1 MVKNNLLVNYMNKK
15 IKIAIIGCGKRGKT
29 HLRNYSKINNVEIVA
44 ICDVNKN
51 ITFDRGIKYYQDF
64 KLMIGSEKI
73 DAVSICT
80 PTNEHYP
87 IALYCLSKGIHI
99 LCEKPITLT
108 IKQAQ
113 ELSRISQKK
122 KLILQVGYHLKFD
135 NLINKLKLIIDSK
148 ELGEILMIRAR
159 QSHNWGGLK
168 PFGWLLDK
176 SKSGGGTIID
186 NASHYLNLFEY
197 LLVNIE
203 EIHAFSNNLSFKKD
217 VEDNAI
223 ITMKFKTGI
232 LGEIETSWQDSSGRN
247 NQLLICGSKATAE
260 YKETTMERTLEI
272 KKYTQDKD
280 EWNRLIRENIYL
292 PKGIEQLSKK
302 NSIDNSKEL
311 LFESTENMLNYFIDS
326 IRKQT
331 TISPNNFT
339 RTQLLINSVYESIA
353 KKRTIKIKQI

>member
-1 MVKNNLLVNYMNKK
+1 MNKK
-15 IKIAIIGCGKRGKT
+15 TKIAVIGCGKRGKT
-29 HLRNYSKINNVEIVA
+29 HLRNYSKISDVEVVA
-44 ICDVNKN
+44 ICDINKN
-51 ITFDRGIKYYQDF
+51 ITFDRDKKYYQDF

-73 DAVSICT
+73 DAISICT
-80 PTNEHYP
+80 PTDEHYP
-87 IALYCLSKGIHI
+87 IALYCLKKGIHI

-113 ELSRISQKK
+113 ELAYLAQKN
-122 KLILQVGYHLKFD
+122 KLTLQVGYHLKFD
-135 NLINKLKLIIDSK
+135 SLINKLKSLINSN
-148 ELGEILMIRAR
+148 ELGKILMIRAR
-159 QSHNWGGLK
+159 QAHDWGGLK

-186 NASHYLNLFEY
+186 NASHYLNLFEH
-197 LLVNIE
+197 LLGYIE

-247 NQLLICGSKATAE
+247 NQLLIYGSKATAE
-260 YKETTMERTLEI
+260 YKETNIERTLEI

-280 EWNRLIRENIYL
+280 EWNRLIRKNIYL

-302 NSIDNSKEL
+302 NNIDNSKGL

-331 TISPNNFT
+331 MISPNNFT
-339 RTQLLINSVYESIA
+339 RTQQLINSVYESIA
-353 KKRTIKIKQI
+353 KKRTIKIQ

>member
-1 MVKNNLLVNYMNKK
+1 MNKK
-15 IKIAIIGCGKRGKT
+15 TKIAIIGYGKRGKT
-29 HLRNYSKINNVEIVA
+29 HLRNYLKNDVEVVT

-51 ITFDRGIKYYQDF
+51 ITFDRGKKYYQDF
-64 KLMIGSEKI
+64 KLMIDSEKI

-80 PTNEHYP
+80 PTNEHYS
-87 IALYCLSKGIHI
+87 IALYCLRKGIHV

-113 ELSRISQKK
+113 KLARLAQKNN
-122 KLILQVGYHLKFD
+122 LTLQVGYHLKFD
-135 NLINKLKLIIDSK
+135 SLINKLKSIINSD
-148 ELGEILMIRAR
+148 ELGEILIIRAR
-159 QSHNWGGLK
+159 QAHNWGGLK
-168 PFGWLLDK
+168 PFGWLMDK

-197 LLVNIE
+197 LLGYIE

-223 ITMKFKTGI
+223 ITMKFKSGV

-247 NQLLICGSKATAE
+247 NQLLIYGSKATAK
-260 YKETTMERTLEI
+260 YKETNIERTLEI
-272 KKYTQDKD
+272 KKYAQDKD

-302 NSIDNSKEL
+302 NNIDNSRRL

-331 TISPNNFT
+331 TIDPNNFT
-339 RTQLLINSVYESIA
+339 RTQQLINSVYESIA
-353 KKRTIKIKQI
+353 KKRVIKIKQI

>member
-1 MVKNNLLVNYMNKK
+1 MTKE
-15 IKIAIIGCGKRGKT
+15 IKIAIIGYGKRGKT
-29 HLRNYSKINNVEIVA
+29 HLRNYSKINGAKVVA
-44 ICDVNKN
+44 ICDVDNN
-51 ITFDRGIKYYQDF
+51 IILDRNIKYYQDF
-64 KLMIGSEKI
+64 KKMIDSEKI
-73 DAVSICT
+73 DAISICT

-87 IALYCLSKGIHI
+87 IALYCLRKGIHV

-113 ELSRISQKK
+113 ELSYVAQKN
-122 KLILQVGYHLKFD
+122 KLTLQVGYHLKFD
-135 NLINKLKLIIDSK
+135 GLISKFKSIINSN
-148 ELGEILMIRAR
+148 ELGKILMIRAR
-159 QSHNWGGLK
+159 QAHDWGGLK
-168 PFGWLLDK
+168 PFGWLLNK

-197 LLVNIE
+197 LLGNIE

-247 NQLLICGSKATAE
+247 NQLLVYGSKATAE
-260 YKETTMERTLEI
+260 YKETNIERTLEI

-280 EWNRLIRENIYL
+280 EWNRSIRENIYL

-302 NSIDNSKEL
+302 NNIDNSKGL
-311 LFESTENMLNYFIDS
+311 LFESTENMLHYFIDS
-326 IRKQT
+326 IGKQKA
-331 TISPNNFT
+331 IIPNNFT
-339 RTQLLINSVYESIA
+339 RTQQLINSVYESIA
-353 KKRTIKIKQI
+353 KKRVIKIKQI

>member
-1 MVKNNLLVNYMNKK
+1 MNKK
-15 IKIAIIGCGKRGKT
+15 IKIAIIGYGKRGKT
-29 HLRNYSKINNVEIVA
+29 HLRNYLKINDAEVVA

-51 ITFDRGIKYYQDF
+51 IIIGRDIKYYQDF
-64 KLMIGSEKI
+64 KIMIDSEKI
-73 DAVSICT
+73 DAISICT
-80 PTNEHYP
+80 PTNEHYS
-87 IALYCLSKGIHI
+87 IALYCLRKGVHI

-113 ELSRISQKK
+113 ELSHMAQKNN
-122 KLILQVGYHLKFD
+122 LTLQVGYHLKFD
-135 NLINKLKLIIDSK
+135 SLINKLKLIIDSN
-148 ELGEILMIRAR
+148 ELGKILMIRAR
-159 QSHNWGGLK
+159 QAHNWGGLK
-168 PFGWLLDK
+168 PFGWLIDK

-197 LLVNIE
+197 LLGNIE

-223 ITMKFKTGI
+223 ITMKFKTDT

-260 YKETTMERTLEI
+260 YKETNIERTLEV

-280 EWNRLIRENIYL
+280 EWNRLIGENIYL

-302 NSIDNSKEL
+302 NNIDNSKGL

-331 TISPNNFT
+331 AISPNNFT
-339 RTQLLINSVYESIA
+339 RTQQLINSVYESIA
-353 KKRTIKIKQI
+353 KKRVIKIKQI

>member
-1 MVKNNLLVNYMNKK
+1 MNKR
-15 IKIAIIGCGKRGKT
+15 IKIAIIGYGKRGKT
-29 HLRNYSKINNVEIVA
+29 HLRNYSKIKDVEIVA
-44 ICDVNKN
+44 ICDVKKN
-51 ITFDRGIKYYQDF
+51 ITFDHGIKYYQDF
-64 KLMIGSEKI
+64 KLMIDSEKI

-87 IALYCLSKGIHI
+87 LALYCLRKRIHV

-113 ELSRISQKK
+113 KLSQISHKNR
-122 KLILQVGYHLKFD
+122 LILQVGYHLKFD

-148 ELGEILMIRAR
+148 ELGGILMIRAR

-168 PFGWLLDK
+168 PSGWLLDK
-176 SKSGGGTIID
+176 TKSGGGTIID

-197 LLVNIE
+197 LLGDIE

-223 ITMKFKTGI
+223 ITMKFRNGI
-232 LGEIETSWQDSSGRN
+232 LGAIETSWRDSSGRN
-247 NQLLICGSKATAE
+247 NQLLIYGSKATAE
-260 YKETTMERTLEI
+260 YKETNIERTLEV

-280 EWNRLIRENIYL
+280 EWNRLVKENIYL

-302 NSIDNSKEL
+302 HNIDNSKEL
-311 LFESTENMLNYFIDS
+311 LFDSTENMLNYFIDS
-326 IRKQT
+326 IIKQT
-331 TISPNNFT
+331 TINPNNFI
-339 RTQLLINSVYESIA
+339 RTQQLINSVYESIA
-353 KKRTIKIKQI
+353 KKRTIKIK